1 MTGQKTLLSFDFLSS
16 NIRLPRGV
24 PRKLLLAAML
34 LGIQIA
40 QVECIDASP
49 VPSPDTTP
57 WKLIALTF
65 DDGPRPYA
73 LMGAKLAD
81 GHTYPG
87 LLTVLRKEDVKATFF
102 VMGWR
107 LADNSLTDAKCRS
120 VDVGINCLK
129 AGQEE
134 HRLGMEIE
142 NHTYGHG
149 DFKKMKQRYGDAWI
163 LKDIDRCSRA
173 VESVTGEKPHYLRP
187 PDWDIWP
194 GLEKQIEA
202 RGYRVMTKSVGQGRL
217 GLELQDV
224 DSQDYLYYKL
234 KTPQASESA
243 LHKYVLQRIAER
255 EKKGVYDHILAFH
268 ELPPTAEELAEL
280 IPELKKRGYTF
291 VLLRDYMHDVQG
303 QH

>member
-1 MTGQKTLLSFDFLSS
+1 MSRPTSTISFVANFPQF
-16 NIRLPRGV
+16 RLPRHLT
-24 PRKLLLAAML
+24 RALLLLAL
-34 LGIQIA
+34 LLVIPSGRVNA
-40 QVECIDASP
+40 RLA
-49 VPSPDTTP
+49 PSPDSAP
-57 WKLIALTF
+57 QKLVALTF

-73 LMGAKLAD
+73 LLGAKLAD

-87 LLTVLRKEDVKATFF
+87 LLAVLQKENVKATFF

-107 LADNSLTDAKCRS
+107 LADNALTDAKCRS
-120 VDVGINCLK
+120 VDVGINCLQ
-129 AGQEE
+129 AAREE
-134 HRLGMEIE
+134 QRMGMEIE

-149 DFKKMKQRYGDAWI
+149 DFKKMKQRYGEAWI

-173 VESVTGEKPHYLRP
+173 VESVTGQKPRYLRP

-194 GLEKQIEA
+194 ELQKQVEA
-202 RGYRVMTKSVGQGRL
+202 RGYRVMTKSVGEGRL

-234 KTPQASESA
+234 KKPQAVESA
-243 LHKYVLQRIAER
+243 LGKYVLQRIAER

-268 ELPPTAEELAEL
+268 ELPPTAEELLEL

-291 VLLRDYMHDVQG
+291 VLLRDYMKDVQG
-303 QH
+303 GH